1 MQGKAGKTRIRI
13 RTRAGKAAKDASFA
27 WHLWT
32 IVDEGEAEMQS
43 NRVSKGN
50 RKKRERGVRGG
61 GSEQKATLARK
72 PKKFN

>member
-32 IVDEGEAEMQS
+32 IVDEGEAEMQ
-43 NRVSKGN
+43 RVS
-50 RKKRERGVRGG
+50 KKRERGRERGEGEGG
-61 GSEQKATLARK
+61 GASRRLH
-72 PKKFN
+72 

>member
-50 RKKRERGVRGG
+50 RKKREREGRGG

>member
-32 IVDEGEAEMQS
+32 IVDEGEAETQS

-50 RKKRERGVRGG
+50 RKKGEREGREGERAEGYI
-61 GSEQKATLARK
+61 SQKAK
-72 PKKFN
+72 EI